1 MIKKPFLL
9 FLLVSKSDCLKL
21 NKDYEFEI
29 KILKEEPAEDTSVAE
44 QQQEIPAAVAQAFSF
59 VPANTQSMAQAG
71 AQMFNDLEEQ
81 IEEAKENLDEGSKLK
96 AKTQIDSIKHNLKYL
111 EDNIKKQAGEQ
122 KEQNGDKPDFRK
134 IGDLLNKFK
143 GEIPQIE

>member
-29 KILKEEPAEDTSVAE
+29 KILKEEPSEDTSAAE
-44 QQQEIPAAVAQAFSF
+44 QEPEIPAVSHPLSF
-59 VPANTQSMAQAG
+59 VPANAVSMAQAG
-71 AQMFNDLEEQ
+71 AQMFSVVEQQ
-81 IEEAKENLDEGSKLK
+81 IEEANEDLDQGSKTK
-96 AKTQIDSIKHNLKYL
+96 AKTQVDSIKANLKYL

-122 KEQNGDKPDFRK
+122 KGS
-134 IGDLLNKFK
+134 
-143 GEIPQIE
+143 